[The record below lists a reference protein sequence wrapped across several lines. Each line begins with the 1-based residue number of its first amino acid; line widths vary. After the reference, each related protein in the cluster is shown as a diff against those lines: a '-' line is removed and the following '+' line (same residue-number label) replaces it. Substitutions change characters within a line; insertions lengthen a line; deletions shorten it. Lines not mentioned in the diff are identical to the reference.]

1 MSTPRMN
8 GDGRRHSEGV
18 KRSLQFYGRLA
29 AALAAGGVF
38 AVLAYESPSTA
49 DRESKTIEPAADR
62 QGVVTEDDA
71 LPLLEERGAWIETE
85 DSVGLART
93 KPEDSSGMT
102 DDGRQ
107 DRPLDGQG
115 RSATRAD
122 QDEELRRHT
131 TAAPHSRGPP
141 GE

>member
-1 MSTPRMN
+1 VSK
-8 GDGRRHSEGV
+8 SF
-18 KRSLQFYGRLA
+18 QFYGRLA

-49 DRESKTIEPAADR
+49 DRESKKTVQAADR
-62 QGVVTEDDA
+62 RGAVTEDDA
-71 LPLLEERGAWIETE
+71 LPHLEERGAWIETE
-85 DSVGLART
+85 DAVGLART
-93 KPEDSSGMT
+93 KTEDSSGMT

-131 TAAPHSRGPP
+131 TAAPHSRAPP